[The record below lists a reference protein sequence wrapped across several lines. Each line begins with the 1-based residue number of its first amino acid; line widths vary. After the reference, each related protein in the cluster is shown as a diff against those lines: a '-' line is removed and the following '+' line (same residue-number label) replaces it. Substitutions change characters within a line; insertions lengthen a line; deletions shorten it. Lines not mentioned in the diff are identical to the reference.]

1 MRVGIMSYPMLF
13 QREGGLQ
20 IQVRETIA
28 ALNQLDGAS
37 IHAELIDPAHKSI
50 TDFDVLHVFA
60 AINGNHRIVET
71 AVDCGVPV
79 VLSPLVSPTWNHGS
93 GLCARV
99 ADKVL
104 GSLTQW
110 NVQTS
115 YAQMRRALE
124 LATTLI
130 ALGEAESQAIRA
142 GFLIAQDKIRV
153 LPNGIAPQFFKGN
166 PNLFRARTG
175 ITGPF
180 VLMVGAISPYK
191 NQLGMVQ
198 ALAELSVPLVVIGE
212 AQERDVAYFRELR
225 ATAGTFCLGAVAHN
239 DPFLASAY
247 AAASVFALPSH
258 GEVLP
263 LSVLEALAAG
273 TPVVMTSASALSVP
287 HSQFALRQLDWN
299 DTEGQSEAVVEW
311 IVNPPSREKVS
322 ALVSGYTWEKV
333 ARSLH
338 ACYLELVDS
347 ASAIDLNGDSPATL
361 SGDGQAALGAG
372 GVCAV

>member
-1 MRVGIMSYPMLF
+1 MRVGILSYPMLF

-28 ALNQLDGAS
+28 ALNGLEDS
-37 IHAELIDPAHKSI
+37 KVHAELIDPVRECL
-50 TDFDVLHVFA
+50 TDYDVLHVFA
-60 AINGNHRIVET
+60 AINGNHRIVEA
-71 AVDCGVPV
+71 AVECGVPV
-79 VLSPLVSPTWNHGS
+79 LLSPLVSPSWNHGT

-99 ADKVL
+99 ADML
-104 GSLTQW
+104 IGNLTQW

-124 LATTLI
+124 LATLLI
-130 ALGEAESQAIRA
+130 ALGDAEREAIRTA
-142 GFLIAQDKIRV
+142 FLIEPEKIRV
-153 LPNGIAPQFFKGN
+153 LPNGISPQFFGAS
-166 PNLFRARTG
+166 PQLFRARTG

-198 ALAELSVPLVVIGE
+198 ALADLSLPLVVIGE
-212 AQERDVAYFRELR
+212 AQERDVAYFRQLR
-225 ATAGTFCLGAVAHN
+225 ASAGTFCLGAVAHN

-247 AAASVFALPSH
+247 AAASVFALPSQ

-273 TPVVMTSASALSVP
+273 TPVVMTSASALSLP
-287 HSQFALRQLDWN
+287 DSHFALRQLDWN
-299 DTEGQSEAVVEW
+299 NTDGQAEAIVEW
-311 IVNPPSREKVS
+311 LVNPPDRSTVR
-322 ALVSGYTWEKV
+322 ALVDGCTWDKV
-333 ARSLH
+333 AHSLH
-338 ACYLELVDS
+338 ACYAGLLGPGGS
-347 ASAIDLNGDSPATL
+347 IDRAAGGAKATE
-361 SGDGQAALGAG
+361 GAG

>member
-20 IQVRETIA
+20 IQVKETIL
-28 ALNQLDGAS
+28 ALNGLAGAH
-37 IHAELIDPAHKSI
+37 IQAELIDPARECLA
-50 TDFDVLHVFA
+50 DYDVLHVFA
-60 AINGNHRIVET
+60 AINGNHRIVEA
-71 AVDCGVPV
+71 AVECGVPV
-79 VLSPLVSPTWNHGS
+79 VLSPLVSPTWNHGN
-93 GLCARV
+93 GLCARL

-115 YAQMRRALE
+115 YAQMRKALE

-142 GFLIAQDKIRV
+142 GFLIEQDKIRV
-153 LPNGIAPQFFKGN
+153 LPNGISPQFFNGN
-166 PNLFRARTG
+166 PDLFRARTG
-175 ITGPF
+175 IAGPF

-198 ALAELSVPLVVIGE
+198 ALADLSLPLVVIGE
-212 AQERDVAYFRELR
+212 PQERDIAYFRELR
-225 ATAGTFCLGAVAHN
+225 ATAGTFCLGAVAHD
-239 DPFLASAY
+239 DPFLAGAY

-273 TPVVMTSASALSVP
+273 TPVVMTSASALHLPDSR
-287 HSQFALRQLDWN
+287 FALRQLDWN
-299 DTEGQSEAVVEW
+299 DTEGQAEAVVEW
-311 IVNPPSREKVS
+311 IVNPPERRQVS
-322 ALVSGYTWEKV
+322 ALVAGYTWENV

-338 ACYLELVDS
+338 TCYAELAGKDG
-347 ASAIDLNGDSPATL
+347 AIDAGDTGHAIAS
-361 SGDGQAALGAG
+361 AG

>member
-28 ALNQLDGAS
+28 ALNNLPGAN
-37 IHAELIDPAHKSI
+37 IEAELIDPARECLS
-50 TDFDVLHVFA
+50 DYDVLHVFA
-60 AINGNHRIVET
+60 AINGNHRILEAAVE
-71 AVDCGVPV
+71 CGVPV

-99 ADKVL
+99 ADKL
-104 GSLTQW
+104 IGNLTQW

-124 LATTLI
+124 LATVLI
-130 ALGEAESQAIRA
+130 ALGEAERQAIRT
-142 GFLIAQDKIRV
+142 GFLIEQDKVRV
-153 LPNGIAPQFFKGN
+153 LPNGISPQFFRAR
-166 PNLFRARTG
+166 PQLFRARTG

-198 ALAELSVPLVVIGE
+198 ALANLSLPLVVIGE
-212 AQERDVAYFRELR
+212 PQERDVAYFRELR
-225 ATAGTFCLGAVAHN
+225 STAGTFCLGAVGHD

-263 LSVLEALAAG
+263 LSVLESLAAG
-273 TPVVMTSASALSVP
+273 TPVVMTSESALSLP
-287 HSQFALRQLDWN
+287 DSHFALRHLKWD
-299 DTEGQSEAVVEW
+299 DTAAQAEAIVEW
-311 IVNPPSREKVS
+311 LVNPPDRSTVR
-322 ALVSGYTWEKV
+322 ALVEGFTWGKV
-333 ARSLH
+333 AVALH
-338 ACYLELVDS
+338 ACYAELLAREDS
-347 ASAIDLNGDSPATL
+347 VGKSDRDTM
-361 SGDGQAALGAG
+361 AAEGAG